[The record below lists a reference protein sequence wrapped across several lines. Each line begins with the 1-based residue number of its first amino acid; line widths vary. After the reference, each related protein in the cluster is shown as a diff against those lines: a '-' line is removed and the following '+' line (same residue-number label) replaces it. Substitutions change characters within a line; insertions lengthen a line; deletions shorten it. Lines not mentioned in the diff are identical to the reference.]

1 MHQHCNGHRPY
12 SARNRCDRRRMR
24 RNLIISDIPAQLV
37 VLIAVNSHIDDN
49 RPFFDVICRDKLRL
63 SDCNDQDIRR
73 VLMQLINGT
82 YSPQDPELFRPLYN
96 SLLNTQDTAKADTYF
111 ILKDFRSYADAQ
123 KKIDE
128 RYRDEESWA
137 KTVMINSFKA
147 GKFSSDRTIEEYAT
161 EIWKLTKTPVKV
173 Q

>member
-1 MHQHCNGHRPY
+1 MEIFN
-12 SARNRCDRRRMR
+12 
-24 RNLIISDIPAQLV
+24 
-37 VLIAVNSHIDDN
+37 
-49 RPFFDVICRDKLRL
+49 
-63 SDCNDQDIRR
+63 NDQDIRE
-73 VLMQLINGT
+73 VLMELINGK
-82 YSPQDPELFRPLYN
+82 YSKEDPEMFRDIYN
-96 SLLNTQDTAKADTYF
+96 SLLNTQEGRKADTYF
-111 ILKDFRSYADAQ
+111 ILKDFCSYADAQ

-128 RYRDEESWA
+128 RYRDEKSWA